1 VQKAMTFLDTS
12 GLRVGAAL
20 RRYPA
25 LRVGFGV
32 YVILVHIWLVF
43 VFYHLMNDAAWVDP
57 HGP

>member
-1 VQKAMTFLDTS
+1 MTFLDTS